1 MFGESFIKRASAYLR
16 DGTVIKPRNPDDTVE
31 LRVAN
36 DDWIEGDNYAGTDV
50 INLLKANVDDE
61 INVGAAM
68 NLGTIEGPE
77 DGGAIALYDMPV
89 SATPADG
96 DEESV
101 TLKLDGDN
109 MLKLYSEA
117 DGAGGVDTHQVQPL
131 RPMVYAQTVQTLT
144 GAGAVDITSQITHIV
159 TTGANALTLIDGAE
173 GQEKFIVMKTD
184 ANDGTLT
191 PDNLGN
197 GTTITFNDVGD
208 SAHLLFTNG
217 AWHFMG
223 GTATLA

>member
-1 MFGESFIKRASAYLR
+1 MSDSRVQQFVPFKKVGTDISPKV
-16 DGTVIKPRNPDDTVE
+16 DGDE
-31 LRVAN
+31 LELDN
-36 DDWIEGDNYAGTDV
+36 DAWYKGTNYAGTDV

-61 INVGAAM
+61 IDVGAAI

-77 DGGAIALYDMPV
+77 DGGAITLYDMPV
-89 SATPADG
+89 SATPPDG

-109 MLKLYSEA
+109 MIKLYSEA
-117 DGAGGVDTHQVQPL
+117 NGAGGVDTHQVQPL
-131 RPMVYAQTVQTLT
+131 RPMIYAQTVQTLT
-144 GAGAVDITSQITHIV
+144 GAGAVDIVTQITHIV
-159 TTGANALTLIDGAE
+159 TTGADALSLVDGAE

-197 GTTITFNDVGD
+197 GNTITFDDVGD

-217 AWHFMG
+217 SWHFMG